1 MRSIVALFAQH
12 GYKRLEETPRS
23 PCPVLV
29 FVSDY
34 KGKRQKVIVLYQPRG
49 TGTRVFVAAGF
60 RVDGVNTLGSAA
72 ALAGMPPASEK
83 QLLEQLSVAIP
94 GAEKQMEAAER
105 ATKRRSRLWR
115 GGY

>member
-1 MRSIVALFAQH
+1 MNDFSLTEHIPTIVALFAQH

-49 TGTRVFVAAGF
+49 
-60 RVDGVNTLGSAA
+60 
-72 ALAGMPPASEK
+72 LAGMPPASEK

-115 GGY
+115 GRS